1 MNRTLIKKVLILLLN
16 LGMQAV
22 FSNITYSADTL
33 SAGYKQVDA
42 TNADVS
48 GRYTLPSSKTQLE
61 PCRQKAL
68 LLHPGIIEKQ
78 QMLHRNEDFWL
89 RYEIQARDGS
99 EWFTLCD
106 LASGKI
112 IREQKLADDAF

>member
-1 MNRTLIKKVLILLLN
+1 MNRTLIKKILILSLS

-22 FSNITYSADTL
+22 FSNITYSADAL
-33 SAGYKQVDA
+33 SAGYKQVGA
-42 TNADVS
+42 TNADVP

-78 QMLHRNEDFWL
+78 QMLHRNGDFWL
-89 RYEIQARDGS
+89 RYDIQAVDGS
-99 EWFTLCD
+99 EWFMLCD
-106 LASGKI
+106 LANGRI
-112 IREQKLADDAF
+112 IREQKLASDAF